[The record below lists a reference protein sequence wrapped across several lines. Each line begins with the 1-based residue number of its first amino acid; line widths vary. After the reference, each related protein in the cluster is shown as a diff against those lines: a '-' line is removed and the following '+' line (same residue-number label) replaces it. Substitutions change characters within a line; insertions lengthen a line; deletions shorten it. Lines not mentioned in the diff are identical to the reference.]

1 MHFIKRFMNTKE
13 RKRLEKIKNTTA
25 IIKQTLKYFMMSE
38 SKIYIE
44 EERIGV
50 LLLA

>member
-1 MHFIKRFMNTKE
+1 MNTKE
-13 RKRLEKIKNTTA
+13 RKRLEKIKNTAT
-25 IIKQTLKYFMMSE
+25 IIKQTLKYFMSE

-44 EERIGV
+44 EERIEV